1 MGLLAVLG
9 LLVPLGPQ
17 VATAAP
23 DAVPSSFVIKGSGYG
38 HGVGMSQYG
47 AYEMAR
53 QGKGSGAILRHYYR
67 GASVTERRT
76 GRMINVQVYG
86 PDPGPSP
93 SYGDSDDTTTI
104 QVRDGRW
111 QVRANYRTI
120 LSGGPGTLRVRVSG
134 DKVAVSA
141 GGRTVKRDQLS
152 LRWAG
157 THEFRP
163 RADPATVEVRGAH
176 GTYRHGRLL
185 LRSSQGVPNIVNR
198 LRLNSEYLY
207 GIAEMPASWG
217 LGGGQQALRAQAIV
231 ARSYAQLKVRG
242 WQAECGCHV
251 VDDVRDQQFS
261 GWRHESGYAGG
272 SWRRAVD
279 ATRSSLTRARVL
291 THDGRIV
298 AAHYFSSSGGRTAN
312 SEDVWLSR
320 VPYERSVADPYSAA
334 APGNGYASWDRHL
347 TQDAAQKLF
356 GLRRVESIKVSDR
369 YRSGQAA
376 VLIATAP
383 SGRTAT
389 VRGSADDIRREVGQR
404 TREGNVPSSWI
415 ERIRPS

>member
-1 MGLLAVLG
+1 
-9 LLVPLGPQ
+9 
-17 VATAAP
+17 
-23 DAVPSSFVIKGSGYG
+23 VIKGSGFG

-53 QGKGSGAILRHYYR
+53 QGNRSGEILRHYYR
-67 GASVTERRT
+67 GTSVAERTT
-76 GRMINVQVYG
+76 GRMINVQIHG
-86 PDPGPSP
+86 PDPGSSP
-93 SYGDSDDTTTI
+93 AYGDSDDTTTI
-104 QVRDGRW
+104 RVRDGRW
-111 QVRANYRTI
+111 QIRADYRTI
-120 LSGGPGTLRVRVSG
+120 LSGGAGTLRVRVSG
-134 DKVAVSA
+134 GQVAVSA
-141 GGRTVKRDQLS
+141 EGRTVKRDQLS

-157 THEFRP
+157 TREFRP
-163 RADPATVEVRGAH
+163 RADPATVEVGGAH
-176 GTYRHGRLL
+176 GTYRHGRML
-185 LRSSQGVPNIVNR
+185 LRSSEGVPNIVNR

-217 LGGGQQALRAQAIV
+217 LAGGQQALRAQAIV
-231 ARSYAQLKVRG
+231 ARSYAQLKTRD
-242 WQAECGCHV
+242 WKAECGCHV

-261 GWRHESGYAGG
+261 GWEHESGYAGG

-279 ATRSSLTRARVL
+279 ATRSSATKARVL

-320 VPYERSVADPYSAA
+320 IPYERSVADPYSAA

-347 TQDAAQKLF
+347 TQDAAKKLF
-356 GLRRVESIKVSDR
+356 DLRRVASIKVSDR

-376 VLIATAP
+376 ALVATAP

-389 VRGSADDIRREVGQR
+389 VRGSADHIRNTVGQR
-404 TREGNVPSSWI
+404 TREGNVPSAWI
-415 ERIRPS
+415 SRIRAD